1 MRYRIP
7 TSKREPTTLR
17 DTRDTRRTVA
27 QSRNIKAQDGLL
39 VRATSA
45 GIALAARKVKPTR
58 FLGTIVDD
66 PAYADDERY
75 RIKEQFV
82 ANTDGDSPF
91 DKVTFKDR
99 LAADVRYVVA
109 TNLAEVLTHA
119 HGVAVGTVVQCFGF
133 RDVSDRRLLRWVFSS
148 ETGAALQQ
156 FRVRAFGAD
165 GDTLLCRTWDG
176 AVEGD
181 TDVKVLLPHELR
193 KSRYDGKQ
201 EALFDATSGSYV
213 VVRYEAGPTPL
224 TRTAFIDAE
233 SYEEEQ
239 IITPQYVPSAH
250 GLTIGPTVVIAIAA
264 AAVVGGLGQRPDTPE
279 NERASYMVVDARAWA
294 EVFTEESA
302 ELIIRRM
309 SARRSGGERA

>member
-1 MRYRIP
+1 MG
-7 TSKREPTTLR
+7 L
-17 DTRDTRRTVA
+17 DQLLRTVKPGEA
-27 QSRNIKAQDGLL
+27 ISAEQWNLL
-39 VRATSA
+39 VRLVRRRVI
-45 GIALAARKVKPTR
+45 GP
-58 FLGTIVDD
+58 
-66 PAYADDERY
+66 
-75 RIKEQFV
+75 
-82 ANTDGDSPF
+82 
-91 DKVTFKDR
+91 
-99 LAADVRYVVA
+99 DVY
-109 TNLAEVLTHA
+109 E
-119 HGVAVGTVVQCFGF
+119 
-133 RDVSDRRLLRWVFSS
+133 S
-148 ETGAALQQ
+148 ETGWAIRKRRAASP
-156 FRVRAFGAD
+156 FRLFKISRFPD
-165 GDTLLCRTWDG
+165 NPDHGDYLICRPWDG
-176 AVEGD
+176 TVESEE
-181 TDVKVLLPHELR
+181 DVRVLLPHELQR
-193 KSRYDGKQ
+193 SRYDGKQ